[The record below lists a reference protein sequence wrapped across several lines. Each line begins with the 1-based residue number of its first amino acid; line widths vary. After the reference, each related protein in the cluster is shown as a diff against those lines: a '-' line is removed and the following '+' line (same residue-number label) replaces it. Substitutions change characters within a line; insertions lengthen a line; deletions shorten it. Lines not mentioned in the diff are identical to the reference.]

1 MSDESLLAAV
11 KSPHE
16 AELAKEA
23 QRCIMMALDHS
34 RAPKI
39 VLVEEGK
46 NPQHAPTLELSPL
59 ALRAVADL
67 LGLLGRQQPVMLM
80 PQKHELSTQEVA
92 GFLNVSRP
100 FVIKQIDAGKL
111 AHRKVGRHRRVEFS
125 ELLRFQAAQKAESE
139 TALQKVV
146 DLSQSLNLY

>member
-1 MSDESLLAAV
+1 MNDENLLALV
-11 KSPHE
+11 DSLHD

-39 VLVEEGK
+39 ILVEEGK
-46 NPQHAPTLELSPL
+46 DPEQAQMLALSPQ

-100 FVIKQIDAGKL
+100 FVIKQIEAGKL

-125 ELLRFQAAQKAESE
+125 ELLRYQAAQKVESE
-139 TALQKVV
+139 IALQK
-146 DLSQSLNLY
+146 LAELTQSMNLY